1 MRNNLITTGQ
11 TDAEM
16 KQQCLMALCTLATL
30 LAAGTAVADDC
41 ADPKTSSAIGQ
52 CLAQDLRHSDDKIN
66 LSYQELMRKLDAPV
80 KAELRRSQRAWIKE
94 RDADCGT
101 DTRETDREKWYQ
113 FLSTDYGKIVCV
125 TRHTQQRTATLER
138 MLEKPSVDDSQSA
151 SQKTAPAPVA
161 NDKKD
166 YRLLSKTS
174 RDKGLWYYEVTVNP
188 AQIAPYS
195 STTVW
200 FGCRLEHQYA
210 GGLVQVHAQDTIARP
225 MIGGIALDM
234 DAGKIYVRID
244 GRWIVGEP
252 GSSGGENIHLGQE
265 YRCGVET
272 TALLAPL
279 LASGSV
285 EINYGKT
292 SFAYLLPA
300 GYRPFSDAGE

>member
-1 MRNNLITTGQ
+1 VRNNLITTGQ
-11 TDAEM
+11 MDTNM
-16 KQQCLMALCTLATL
+16 KQQCLKTLCTLATL

-41 ADPKTSSAIGQ
+41 ADPKTSSAIAQ

-66 LSYQELMRKLDAPV
+66 SSYQELMSKLDDPV

-94 RDADCGT
+94 RDSDCGT

-138 MLEKPSVDDSQSA
+138 MLEKPSVND
-151 SQKTAPAPVA
+151 SQKTPPAPVA
-161 NDKKD
+161 NDKLD

-188 AQIAPYS
+188 AEIAPYAP
-195 STTVW
+195 TTVW

-210 GGLVQVHAQDTIARP
+210 GGLFQVRAKRIIGQP
-225 MIGGIALDM
+225 MIGGIALDL

-252 GSSGGENIHLGQE
+252 GSSSGEDIKLGQQ

-279 LASGSV
+279 LANGSV

-292 SFAYLLPA
+292 SFVYLLPA
-300 GYRPFSDAGE
+300 GYRPFSDDGE